1 MVNISPRKKEKKNK
15 NKSETVKILDNKRED
30 NLKMKNTIIME
41 EFFKNSENLINLYK
55 SEVRYIL
62 YHNSIDELQK
72 ENNAIRDLFASAKSD
87 LDISKFRN
95 RFSSNFLRELN
106 VTQISE
112 INQKYPFFENFINK
126 MHNVAIEVETHTD
139 TNAILI
145 NRNEF
150 DEAMKILIRDFI
162 IFDTNMLR
170 NNHISN
176 SSQKFGYC
184 FKIKKL
190 VIWLRAYKNK
200 LVEFDNDLE
209 KISNAKFAI
218 SNNKLVFEMD
228 NLYRQLKVLK
238 DNIKVMEFYIKDYFN
253 DKFNSLISSY
263 QTELSQIEAQ
273 FTEFRK
279 DIEIQLKQKITEH
292 YNDCINRLRD
302 VTKKVNSIS
311 DVNVEQNQE
320 FYENFDRGLTVNQ
333 SHHEELNKGRKE
345 IENLQNDIAKLHGF
359 YRMKM
364 HNQRVEFENELDNLR
379 KNLSNNQD
387 LWDKLAIAE
396 RNETVLKEELSKTQK
411 SLAAAEEFIK
421 KLRGQIRNSHDKNV
435 ALEKKISQMTIK
447 DIMHNAGKGSSA
459 KAVEL
464 YDQIRQTYVYNMKNN
479 VNLITAIEKIKM
491 KYEKDEDIKILL
503 TNFEILQKKYA
514 EEIEAKRS
522 FISTLNG
529 IKNDVQKMNAI
540 SNKKLEEVTKNY
552 NEVKKENE
560 NLKIELDKLKLR
572 SSYVSN
578 SKKFMGMGDKDIKY
592 NNNLSKSSA
601 SNEKFPIIDK

>member
-1 MVNISPRKKEKKNK
+1 
-15 NKSETVKILDNKRED
+15 
-30 NLKMKNTIIME
+30 ME
-41 EFFKNSENLINLYK
+41 EFFKNCEYLLNLYK

-62 YHNSIDELQK
+62 YHNSIEELQK
-72 ENNAIRDLFASAKSD
+72 ENNAIRELFASAKSD

-95 RFSSNFLRELN
+95 RFSSNFLKELN
-106 VTQISE
+106 ITQINE

-126 MHNVAIEVETHTD
+126 LHNVAIEVETHTD
-139 TNAILI
+139 TDAILI
-145 NRNEF
+145 NRDEF
-150 DEAMKILIRDFI
+150 DEAVKILVRDFI
-162 IFDTNMLR
+162 IFDTNMSR
-170 NNHISN
+170 NNHISY

-253 DKFNSLISSY
+253 DKFNNLISSY

-279 DIEIQLKQKITEH
+279 DIEVQLQQKITDH
-292 YNDCINRLRD
+292 YNECINHLRE
-302 VTKKVNSIS
+302 VSKKVSQIS

-320 FYENFDRGLTVNQ
+320 FYENFDRGLSVNQ

-396 RNETVLKEELSKTQK
+396 RNESVLKEELSKTQK

-479 VNLITAIEKIKM
+479 VNLITSIEKIKM

-540 SNKKLEEVTKNY
+540 SNKKLEEVTKNF

-560 NLKIELDKLKLR
+560 NLKIELDKMKLR
-572 SSYVSN
+572 NSYIMNN
-578 SKKFMGMGDKDIKY
+578 SKKFMGNTEKDIRY